1 MSIGLGVV
9 IPFVLRSVF
18 LAVIDPQPRV
28 PITPTEPLT
37 KLSKCA
43 SNWVQ
48 VVFPFVPVIPVSANF
63 FDGYE

>member
-48 VVFPFVPVIPVSANF
+48 VVFPFVPVIPVSAIF
-63 FDGYE
+63 FDGCE